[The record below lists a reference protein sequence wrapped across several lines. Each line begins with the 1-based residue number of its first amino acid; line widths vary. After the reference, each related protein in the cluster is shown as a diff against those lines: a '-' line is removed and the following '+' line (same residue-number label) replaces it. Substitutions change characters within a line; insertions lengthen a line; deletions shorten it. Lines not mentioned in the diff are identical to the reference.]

1 MPGERVPMR
10 CVREILRLKYGCGA
24 TDRMIAR
31 STGTESLQTRRWS
44 KPDSNRRYRRQR

>member
-1 MPGERVPMR
+1 MPAERVPMR

-31 STGTESLQTRRWS
+31 STGLARSTVGDYLDRAAAAGLA
-44 KPDSNRRYRRQR
+44 